1 MPMDYFDIHTHRIP
15 LHPSQAIL
23 SIDASALP
31 LEKKAVHASIG
42 IHPWNLTEQNAESQW
57 EALKAAIQDPRTVAI
72 GEAGLDKLRGPLLE
86 VQTAVFR
93 KEITL
98 AEAHSLPMVIHCVR
112 AFNELIQIK
121 KACTP
126 SQPWIIH
133 GFRGKPSVARE
144 LLKHGCRLS
153 FGSLFQEES
162 VRTPPLDRLFIET
175 DESEENIADIYRR
188 IADARGISLEELTEA
203 VKKNVREVFFKG

>member
-1 MPMDYFDIHTHRIP
+1 MDYFDIHTHRIP

-31 LEKKAVHASIG
+31 VEEKVVHASFG
-42 IHPWNLTEQNAESQW
+42 IHPWHLTEANAESQL
-57 EALKAAIQDPRTVAI
+57 EALKAAIQDSRTIAI
-72 GEAGLDKLRGPLLE
+72 GEAGLDKLRGPSQE

-93 KEITL
+93 KEIKL
-98 AEAHSLPMVIHCVR
+98 AEAHCLPMVIHCVR
-112 AFNELIQIK
+112 AFNELLQLK
-121 KACTP
+121 KELRP
-126 SQPWIIH
+126 VQPWIIH

-162 VRTPPLDRLFIET
+162 VRTTPLDRLFIET
-175 DESEENIADIYRR
+175 DESEENITDIYRR
-188 IADARGISLEELTEA
+188 IAHTRGISLEELTEA